1 MRAPLT
7 RSILVLRTASNHR
20 KLFPFAEHGT
30 SHCPDLSA
38 RLCFWLFIAASLVV
52 VVVAGKFLIDS
63 NAVPNAAAAVVR
75 AITQPVQ
82 SAKSQQLSLGTES
95 DKKAASIAEPAFAKP
110 QTVLPDH
117 AEPQTAPPGRADPQT
132 GLLDRSEPQLP
143 SSQIRV
149 LLERGDALV
158 SRADIEAARLSYAQ
172 AVAAGNAEAAIRLG
186 ATYDPAFLA
195 QARLRNVRG
204 NATIAQYWYQ
214 RAHDLEQNPAQ
225 LSSSEA
231 RN

>member
-95 DKKAASIAEPAFAKP
+95 DKKAASIAEPAFAK
-110 QTVLPDH
+110 
-117 AEPQTAPPGRADPQT
+117 PQTAPPGRADPQT